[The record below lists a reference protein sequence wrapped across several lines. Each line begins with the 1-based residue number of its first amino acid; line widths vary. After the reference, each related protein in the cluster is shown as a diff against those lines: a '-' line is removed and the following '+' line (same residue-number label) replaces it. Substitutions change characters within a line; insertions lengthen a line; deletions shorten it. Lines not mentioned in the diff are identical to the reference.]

1 MLGNEAI
8 VRFFEQ
14 NNICDIFHL
23 PGIHTLPLNKEF
35 CRRGNSVFLARHE
48 SNLAFMAD
56 GYARATGRCGVMVIT
71 PGPALGN
78 VMAACMEAYGSD
90 VPLLIIHVALEGKGS
105 GKGALHEITD
115 PEGMFRHITRG
126 TIVVDKPAALIPGLE
141 AALRH
146 AVSGRPG
153 PALISVPYTFFEKE
167 VSYPEIAPS
176 PERRGAGFS
185 GLGELLRGKERLV
198 IIGGWALMEPRL
210 RDLLVKLCRE
220 HAIPFLTSTAG
231 KGVLR
236 EDGPE
241 AFGNMM
247 RKGIVREILA
257 QADLVIALGT
267 RLREVDSKRRGVKI
281 RELVHLDID
290 DRWINKNY
298 PARLWAAAPMGEAVE
313 ALGDALQGFRSTWD
327 LPAMKALQHDET
339 ERLKKDS
346 PGFAVMSCIRS
357 CIPDD
362 ACTVWD
368 LNMIAYWAEY
378 CFPVLEQRTFIAPRG
393 ISPIFYAVPAA
404 IGAKIGRPERPCLCV
419 VGDGGGLP
427 GLAELA
433 TVQKY
438 RIPVVFLVYNNSG
451 FGILE
456 NYMRGRYAMENTMD
470 LTNPDF
476 VRLAEAF
483 GVRAAR
489 AENLDELERVLRTE
503 ITWEEPFLVEFK
515 YPVFPPPWYI

>member
-1 MLGNEAI
+1 
-8 VRFFEQ
+8 
-14 NNICDIFHL
+14 
-23 PGIHTLPLNKEF
+23 
-35 CRRGNSVFLARHE
+35 
-48 SNLAFMAD
+48 
-56 GYARATGRCGVMVIT
+56 
-71 PGPALGN
+71 
-78 VMAACMEAYGSD
+78 
-90 VPLLIIHVALEGKGS
+90 
-105 GKGALHEITD
+105 
-115 PEGMFRHITRG
+115 
-126 TIVVDKPAALIPGLE
+126 
-141 AALRH
+141 
-146 AVSGRPG
+146 
-153 PALISVPYTFFEKE
+153 
-167 VSYPEIAPS
+167 
-176 PERRGAGFS
+176 
-185 GLGELLRGKERLV
+185 
-198 IIGGWALMEPRL
+198 
-210 RDLLVKLCRE
+210 
-220 HAIPFLTSTAG
+220 
-231 KGVLR
+231 
-236 EDGPE
+236 
-241 AFGNMM
+241 
-247 RKGIVREILA
+247 
-257 QADLVIALGT
+257 
-267 RLREVDSKRRGVKI
+267 
-281 RELVHLDID
+281 
-290 DRWINKNY
+290 
-298 PARLWAAAPMGEAVE
+298 MGEAVE